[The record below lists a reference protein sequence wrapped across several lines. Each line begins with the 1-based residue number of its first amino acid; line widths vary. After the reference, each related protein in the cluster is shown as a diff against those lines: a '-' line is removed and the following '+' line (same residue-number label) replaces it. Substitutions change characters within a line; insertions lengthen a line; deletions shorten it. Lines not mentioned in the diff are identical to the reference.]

1 MSLWAKITSAVTAT
15 TTAAKNTSSKA
26 MSAARHVSAS
36 VSDPT
41 KKEKQRNAEIVTNV
55 SDYIFNNMGKIPVPG
70 EDLYSETML
79 DVNGTKIV
87 IRTLT
92 PEGKARGMK
101 FREQNLQKIRNALKS
116 KGIKPAIGNKPA
128 MDQYLAD
135 MQVLADKTVDL
146 KTLESLANKPKTA
159 NLKPAESIANKPKTD
174 NPKPTESISP
184 GSIGGRK
191 SRRRMKKRNTS
202 YKRSHGTK
210 KGKNKHKRGT
220 RKRK

>member
-1 MSLWAKITSAVTAT
+1 MSIWESITKAVSAT

-26 MSAARHVSAS
+26 MSAARQVSAS

-41 KKEKQRNAEIVTNV
+41 KKEKQKNAQIVTNI
-55 SDYIFNNMGKIPVPG
+55 SNHIFDNMGKIPSPG
-70 EDLYSETML
+70 EDMYSEMPI
-79 DVNGTKIV
+79 DVNGKKITMR
-87 IRTLT
+87 ILT
-92 PEGKARGMK
+92 PAGTQYRMN
-101 FREQNLQKIRNALKS
+101 FMEQNIQQIRDALES